1 LVEIGGTVGDIESL
15 PFLEAIRQMRIELG
29 QKNTLFIHLTLVPHI
44 ATTNEIKTKPTQ
56 HSVKELRSIGIQPD
70 ILFCR
75 STHPLPDAE
84 RAKIALFTNVAE
96 PDVISLADAKS
107 IYEIPLILNAQGLG
121 ARVCEKLAMKCRTAD
136 LSDWQRVVK
145 AHNNPHHQV
154 KIAMVGKYVNL
165 ADSYKSLSEALIHA
179 GIHADAHVNIEY
191 VDSEAVELHGTDL
204 LKNVDAILVPGGFG
218 VRGIEGKILAAKYAR
233 EHNIPYLGICLG
245 MQIAIIEFARH
256 QAGMKNANSTE
267 FDAKT
272 PYPVIALVNEWMTTE
287 GQKETRK
294 SGDDLGGTMRLGGQ
308 PCRLK
313 PDSLAHRLYGK
324 DTIIERH
331 RHRYEVN
338 NVLLD
343 QLEAAGLLVSGRSI
357 DNRLVEMIE
366 LPKHPWFVGCQ
377 FHPEFTSTPREGHP
391 LFTGFVKA
399 ALAAQKM
406 KTTMVDQTTGNNPN

>member
-1 LVEIGGTVGDIESL
+1 
-15 PFLEAIRQMRIELG
+15 
-29 QKNTLFIHLTLVPHI
+29 
-44 ATTNEIKTKPTQ
+44 
-56 HSVKELRSIGIQPD
+56 
-70 ILFCR
+70 
-75 STHPLPDAE
+75 
-84 RAKIALFTNVAE
+84 
-96 PDVISLADAKS
+96 
-107 IYEIPLILNAQGLG
+107 
-121 ARVCEKLAMKCRTAD
+121 
-136 LSDWQRVVK
+136 
-145 AHNNPHHQV
+145 
-154 KIAMVGKYVNL
+154 
-165 ADSYKSLSEALIHA
+165 LSEALIHA